1 MDGPVRDAI
10 VGSPGLDARL
20 DWVEPTV
27 KSLSIEETA
36 GGPGHGSDG
45 QVLMLPEC
53 TLS

>member
-10 VGSPGLDARL
+10 VGSPGRDARL

-36 GGPGHGSDG
+36 GMPGQGGDG
-45 QVLMLPEC
+45 NIVA
-53 TLS
+53 